1 MENITLNN
9 ILVTKERSNSYR
21 IRLNNGLLFSIP
33 KRFIKFNNSK
43 KTEATCVKQIFN
55 NNILLEK
62 NKIRN
67 KEIEFL
73 KMLKKSN
80 LKEIE

>member
-1 MENITLNN
+1 METITLNN
-9 ILVTKERSNSYR
+9 ILVTRERSNSYR

-33 KRFIKFNNSK
+33 KNFIKFNNSK
-43 KTEATCVKQIFN
+43 KTEAICVKEIFN

-62 NKIRN
+62 NKIKN

-73 KMLKKSN
+73 KMLNKSN
-80 LKEIE
+80 LKEFR